1 MWAAVVGEEL
11 VCRRERGNSHNVYAV
26 AVMKDGVVVGQE
38 KIASLARKKLPVT
51 SVFLMNGGTVLCQV
65 FGRRRHSRDLPQ
77 GGLEISCLLLFKGTQ
92 SRLINWDVFLATH
105 LIGIA
110 IIIHVHVDIFSLLTS
125 QLCTS

>member
-1 MWAAVVGEEL
+1 MVL
-11 VCRRERGNSHNVYAV
+11 S
-26 AVMKDGVVVGQE
+26 M
-38 KIASLARKKLPVT
+38 ARKILPVT
-51 SVFLMNGGTVLCQV
+51 SVFLMNGGTILCQV
-65 FGRRRHSRDLPQ
+65 LGRRRHSSDLPQ

-92 SRLINWDVFLATH
+92 SKLINWDVFLATH